1 MGDLSQLGK
10 ALLILGVA
18 VAVIG
23 LVLMAAGS
31 IPGIGKL
38 PGDNFIRREKISF
51 YFPLG
56 TSILL
61 SVLLSLILYLFG
73 RK

>member
-1 MGDLSQLGK
+1 MADLPQLGK
-10 ALLILGVA
+10 ALVGLGVA

-23 LVLMAAGS
+23 LALMAAGD

-38 PGDNFIRREKISF
+38 PGDIFIKREKFSF

-61 SVLLSLILYLFG
+61 SVLLSLVFYFLG